1 MRHADRLFRLVQLLR
16 RDPITTAAQL
26 AEELGVSVRTI
37 YRDIRALER
46 SGVPVEGEA
55 GVGYRL
61 NPGQQ
66 LPPITF
72 TTPELEA
79 LSLGIRMV
87 RAWGDEE
94 LADAATA
101 SLRKIEGVLSRPLR
115 EALEQTVLFAPFGWR
130 AATAGLGDLRHA
142 IADRRKVSFA
152 YINREG
158 EQSQRVVRPLG
169 LYFWGR
175 SWSLAAWCEL
185 RSDWRSFRPDRMQ
198 SLQILEETF
207 DPGDGID
214 LAGFVR
220 AAQHERS
227 ESGG

>member
-16 RDPITTAAQL
+16 RDQITTAAQL

-37 YRDIRALER
+37 YRDVRALER

-61 NPGQQ
+61 NPSRE

-72 TTPELEA
+72 TTQEIEA

-87 RAWGDEE
+87 RTWGDEE
-94 LADAATA
+94 LADAAATA
-101 SLRKIEGVLSRPLR
+101 LRKIEGVLSRPLR
-115 EALEQTVLFAPFGWR
+115 DALERSPLFAPVWWQG
-130 AATAGLGDLRHA
+130 APAGLGELRHA
-142 IADRRKVSFA
+142 ITDRRKIAFA

-158 EQSQRVVRPLG
+158 APSERIVRPLG

-175 SWSLAAWCEL
+175 TWSLAAWCEL
-185 RSDWRSFRPDRMQ
+185 RCDWRNFRPDRMQ
-198 SLQILEETF
+198 DLQILQETF

-214 LAGFVR
+214 LEGFVQ
-220 AAQHERS
+220 AQRHADRTR
-227 ESGG
+227 G